1 MIIITMLSV
10 NMMSG
15 DGNSDDGVEQQ
26 SPLCGIL
33 IVATIPLNQT
43 RHIYGVG

>member
-1 MIIITMLSV
+1 MLSV

-33 IVATIPLNQT
+33 IVTMPLNQI

>member
-10 NMMSG
+10 NMISG
-15 DGNSDDGVEQQ
+15 DGDSDDGVEQQ

-33 IVATIPLNQT
+33 IVTIPLNQT
-43 RHIYGVG
+43 RKIYGMG

>member
-10 NMMSG
+10 NMIPG
-15 DGNSDDGVEQQ
+15 DGNTDDGVEQQ

-33 IVATIPLNQT
+33 IVTIPLNQT